1 MRGKSLHQSPLS
13 VSLCSMRFLAPVI
26 AVVALVT
33 NLAAQDL
40 PYKEGN
46 VDAFLHAARANGR
59 PAIVLFNFDAK
70 SG

>member
-1 MRGKSLHQSPLS
+1 
-13 VSLCSMRFLAPVI
+13 MRFLAPVI
-26 AVVALVT
+26 AVVALAA

>member
-1 MRGKSLHQSPLS
+1 MIFHAR
-13 VSLCSMRFLAPVI
+13 AI
-26 AVVALVT
+26 AVVALVA

-40 PYKEGN
+40 PYQEGN
-46 VDAFLHAARANGR
+46 VDTFLHAARANGR